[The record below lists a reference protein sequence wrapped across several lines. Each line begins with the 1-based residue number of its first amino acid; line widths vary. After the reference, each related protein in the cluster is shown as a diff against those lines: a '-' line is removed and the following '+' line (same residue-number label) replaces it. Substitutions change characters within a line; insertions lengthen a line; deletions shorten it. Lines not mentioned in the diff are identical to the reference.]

1 MMNDDDD
8 YDDGD
13 GEDGDDDSGDGDDQ
27 HAGEETNK
35 LKRFAYILK
44 FCHQIILDGIT
55 PKHNP
60 NLTQVT
66 RSEKRRHFE

>member
-1 MMNDDDD
+1 MMMMMTMMMVMVKMGMMN
-8 YDDGD
+8 
-13 GEDGDDDSGDGDDQ
+13 SGDDQ